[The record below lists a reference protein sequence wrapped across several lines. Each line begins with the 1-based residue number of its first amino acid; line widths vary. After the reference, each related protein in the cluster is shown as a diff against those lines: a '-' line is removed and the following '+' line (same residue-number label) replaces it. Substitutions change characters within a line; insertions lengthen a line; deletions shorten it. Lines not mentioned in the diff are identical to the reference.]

1 MNYRRFLAVVGLLI
15 AAVWTG
21 CSGDGNLLSPA
32 GSPAPK
38 VLGTES
44 KVLIGFNG
52 QPDSALVAAAGGT
65 VRYVYQLVPAIAAT
79 VPEAAVEVLR
89 AAPSVAYVEEDAP
102 VVAVDAELD
111 NSWGVKRIGGGTV
124 HDAGNRGAGVKV
136 AILDTGIDYT
146 HPDLNGNYAGGFDFV
161 NGDPDPMD
169 DHGHGTHVAG
179 IAGAED
185 NGTGVVG
192 VAPQARLYAL
202 KVLDGSGSGFSS
214 DVIAALQWCVNNGIK
229 VTNNSYG
236 ELVVPEV
243 VTLQAAFDNSA
254 AAGVLHVAAAG
265 NSGNGLGTGDNVVF
279 PARYNS
285 VIAVAATDWNNARAS
300 FSSTGPDVE
309 LAAPGVSV
317 TSAMRG
323 GGYSA
328 QSGTSMA
335 SPHVAGTA
343 ALIIAS
349 GVSGPNAVRQRLQE
363 TADDLS
369 LPGRDPQY
377 GFGLVDADGAVLG
390 EGGGGGGSSPGAGAF
405 LLWNGETGEEQ
416 NGPFYYGAIN
426 LTQAFKGAWCF
437 EGSPDPWHTPGIG
450 LNGQQSWRTDV
461 SLHSEIRFYAKA
473 DAEGKTFDFSVYAWP
488 EYSRAVNIDPFIEG
502 GKLTTSYR
510 LVRIPIIALQTPTY
524 RLDKVEILYF
534 GTAKPTAG
542 HRIYIDE
549 VWAQ

>member
-1 MNYRRFLAVVGLLI
+1 MNRRRFLTIAGLLI
-15 AAVWTG
+15 AAIWIG
-21 CSGDGNLLSPA
+21 CSGDESLLSPA
-32 GSPAPK
+32 GSPASK
-38 VLGTES
+38 LLGAEGR
-44 KVLIGFNG
+44 VLIGFNG
-52 QPDSALVAAAGGT
+52 QPDSALVAAVGGT
-65 VRYVYQLVPAIAAT
+65 IRYVYQLVPAIAAT
-79 VPEAAVEVLR
+79 VPEAAVDLLR
-89 AAPSVAYVEEDAP
+89 ANPAVAYVEEDAQ

-111 NSWGVKRIGGGTV
+111 NTWGVKRIGGGVV

-136 AILDTGIDYT
+136 AILDTGMDYT
-146 HPDLNGNYAGGFDFV
+146 HPDLDGNYAGGFDFV
-161 NGDPDPMD
+161 NNDPNPMD

-179 IAGAED
+179 TVGAED
-185 NGTGVVG
+185 NGVGVVG
-192 VAPQARLYAL
+192 VAPQVRLYAL
-202 KVLDGSGSGFSS
+202 KVLNGAGNGFSS
-214 DVIAALQWCVNNGIK
+214 DVIAALQWCVNNGIR

-236 ELVVPEV
+236 SLIVAEV
-243 VTLQAAFDNSA
+243 ITLQAAFDNSA

-265 NSGNGLGTGDNVVF
+265 NSGNALGTGDNVVF
-279 PARYNS
+279 PARYAS

-309 LAAPGVSV
+309 LAAPGVAV
-317 TSAMRG
+317 TSTLRN
-323 GGYSA
+323 GGYNA

-349 GVSGPNAVRQRLQE
+349 GVSGPNAVRQRLQQ

-390 EGGGGGGSSPGAGAF
+390 EGGGGGGTPSGDAF

-416 NGPFYYGAIN
+416 NGPFYYGSAN
-426 LTQAFKGAWCF
+426 LTQTFKGTWCF
-437 EGSPDPWHTPGIG
+437 EGTPDPWHAPGIG
-450 LNGQQSWRTDV
+450 LNGQQSWRTDL
-461 SLHSEIRFYAKA
+461 SQHSEIRFYAKA

-488 EYSRAVNIDPFIEG
+488 EHSRAVNIDPFIEG
-502 GKLTTSYR
+502 GRLTTSYR

-549 VWAQ
+549 VWAE

>member
-1 MNYRRFLAVVGLLI
+1 MSCRRLLIVAALLI
-15 AAVWTG
+15 AAAWAG
-21 CSGDGNLLSPA
+21 CGGDESRLSPA
-32 GSPAPK
+32 SPGSPAPK
-38 VLGTES
+38 LLGAERR
-44 KVLIGFNG
+44 VLIGFKG
-52 QPDSALVAAAGGT
+52 QPDSTIVAAAGGT
-65 VRYVYQLVPAIAAT
+65 IRYVYQLVPAIAAT
-79 VPEAAVEVLR
+79 VPEAAVDVLR
-89 AAPSVAYVEEDAP
+89 VAPAVAYVEEDAP
-102 VVAVDAELD
+102 VVAMDAELD
-111 NSWGVKRIGGGTV
+111 NSWGVKRIGGGIV
-124 HDAGNRGAGVKV
+124 HDAGNRGAGVKI

-146 HPDLNGNYAGGFDFV
+146 HPDLNDNYAGGFDFV

-192 VAPQARLYAL
+192 VAPKARLYAL

-214 DVIAALQWCVNNGIK
+214 DVIAALQWCVNNHIQ

-243 VTLQAAFDNSA
+243 ITLQAAFDNSA
-254 AAGVLHVAAAG
+254 AAGILHVAAAG
-265 NSGNGLGTGDNVVF
+265 NSGNNLGTGDNVVF
-279 PARYNS
+279 PARYES

-317 TSAMRG
+317 TSTMRG
-323 GGYSA
+323 GAYGP
-328 QSGTSMA
+328 QGGTSMA

-377 GFGLVDADGAVLG
+377 GYGLVDADGAVLG
-390 EGGGGGGSSPGAGAF
+390 ESGGSGGGSSAF

-416 NGPFYYGAIN
+416 NGPFYFGSAKA
-426 LTQAFKGAWCF
+426 TQAFSGVWCF
-437 EGSPDPWHTPGIG
+437 EGVPDPWHAPGIS
-450 LNGQQSWRTDV
+450 LEGQQSWRTDV

-488 EYSRAVNIDPFIEG
+488 ERSREVNIDPFIDG

-510 LVRIPIIALQTPTY
+510 LVRIPIVALQTPTY